1 MPFAATLM
9 DLEIILQVK
18 QVKLK
23 DKYYMISIICGI
35 LDIIQINSLTER
47 YRLMDIETNL
57 WLPRGKREGIN

>member
-47 YRLMDIETNL
+47 YRHTDIETNL